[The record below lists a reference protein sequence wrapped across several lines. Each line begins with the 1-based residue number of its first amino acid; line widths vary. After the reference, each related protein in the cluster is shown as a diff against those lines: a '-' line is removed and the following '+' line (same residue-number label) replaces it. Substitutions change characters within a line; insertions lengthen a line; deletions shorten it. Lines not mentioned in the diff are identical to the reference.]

1 MAAARTVYLV
11 RHGEA
16 AASWETAVDPGL
28 SVAGQQ
34 QAQALLDT
42 FGAAPPR
49 RLVSSPLQRAQE
61 TAAPLAAH
69 WGAPVHIED
78 GVRELPSAGV
88 PLATRREW
96 LTGVMR
102 SRWPEVDEPLHQWR
116 ERAWQSLLACTEDTV
131 FFTHFMVINALV
143 GRAMGDDR
151 LVVYE
156 PDYCAVTELRLSED
170 RCTVVAL
177 GKARTTL
184 VL

>member
-1 MAAARTVYLV
+1 MAAQRTVYLV

-28 SVAGQQ
+28 SVGGQQ
-34 QAQALLDT
+34 QAHALLET
-42 FGAAPPR
+42 FATVRPL
-49 RLVSSPLQRAQE
+49 RLVSSPLLRAQE

-69 WGAPVHIED
+69 WAAPVHIED

-96 LTGVMR
+96 LSGVMR
-102 SRWPEVDEPLHQWR
+102 SRWPAVGEPLHQWR
-116 ERAWQSLLACTEDTV
+116 ERAWQTLLACTEDTV

-143 GRAMGDDR
+143 GRALGDDR

-156 PDYCAVTELRLSED
+156 PDYCAVTELRLSADTCE
-170 RCTVVAL
+170 VVAL